1 MGKQPQATHK
11 RLQDDRPR
19 SHEDAS
25 WKKRVHD
32 EDANTSGRDAKRR
45 RSYSSERRQR
55 RSSSHSAE
63 RVDEVSRCLWRND
76 QHGSARHS
84 SRQQERN
91 SPSDREQQPA
101 ELRHPTDWRNTE
113 RLRPCIDW
121 HTITLDSFSSDIQN
135 RPIQYQEETGMYL
148 QIDLGNVSSSS
159 T

>member
-45 RSYSSERRQR
+45 RSHSSERRQR

-76 QHGSARHS
+76 QHGSVRHS

-101 ELRHPTDWRNTE
+101 ELRHPTDWRQHRETASLH
-113 RLRPCIDW
+113 RLAHDHPGFFQQRHPESNHTVSRGNWHVPSDRPW
-121 HTITLDSFSSDIQN
+121 
-135 RPIQYQEETGMYL
+135 
-148 QIDLGNVSSSS
+148 
-159 T
+159 